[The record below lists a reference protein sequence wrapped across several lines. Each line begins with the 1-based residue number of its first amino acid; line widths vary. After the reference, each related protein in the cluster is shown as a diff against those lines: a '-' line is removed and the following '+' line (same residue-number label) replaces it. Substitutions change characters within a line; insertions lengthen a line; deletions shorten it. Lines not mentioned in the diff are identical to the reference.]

1 MPSLCWNFV
10 VILSYHVH
18 PTIYVHKS
26 KKKTVR
32 KTLTLS
38 PFHDYRVKI
47 FEMAFESYPQLI
59 IGLFIWQGLQIKEI
73 LNFVSISMSVASTVY
88 GMGDLLAFHVFYDGY
103 NCRAPFYL
111 TVYGMLATG

>member
-1 MPSLCWNFV
+1 MYIKV
-10 VILSYHVH
+10 
-18 PTIYVHKS
+18 
-26 KKKTVR
+26 KKKVR

-38 PFHDYRVKI
+38 PFYDYRVKI

>member
-1 MPSLCWNFV
+1 M
-10 VILSYHVH
+10 
-18 PTIYVHKS
+18 
-26 KKKTVR
+26 
-32 KTLTLS
+32 TLS
-38 PFHDYRVKI
+38 PFYDYRVKI